1 MKRDDKCID
10 KMIKT
15 EMKKTAEISNSIV
28 NSFKKIFFDVKNRQ
42 KTPDQISKQEDESS
56 SQLIAENSDNI
67 LNPKFQLNS
76 ENMRQFIIVNF
87 NRFKKENSASLNIK
101 YELKPF
107 LKSCG
112 NILNDEEI
120 DFLLYIIGKGKNSK
134 TGFLQ
139 LGQLCSICGTILY
152 FRQKKPQAIAKFVL
166 DNYYSENKKVYRDV
180 EMRWTDVEVFLANY
194 NEYFNKNQIKFIES
208 QCKYIGEYFTTDSLI
223 SALFTPSQYYPY

>member
-139 LGQLCSICGTILY
+139 
-152 FRQKKPQAIAKFVL
+152 
-166 DNYYSENKKVYRDV
+166 
-180 EMRWTDVEVFLANY
+180 
-194 NEYFNKNQIKFIES
+194 
-208 QCKYIGEYFTTDSLI
+208 
-223 SALFTPSQYYPY
+223 

>member
-87 NRFKKENSASLNIK
+87 NRFKKENSAS
-101 YELKPF
+101 
-107 LKSCG
+107 
-112 NILNDEEI
+112 
-120 DFLLYIIGKGKNSK
+120 
-134 TGFLQ
+134 
-139 LGQLCSICGTILY
+139 
-152 FRQKKPQAIAKFVL
+152 
-166 DNYYSENKKVYRDV
+166 
-180 EMRWTDVEVFLANY
+180 
-194 NEYFNKNQIKFIES
+194 
-208 QCKYIGEYFTTDSLI
+208 
-223 SALFTPSQYYPY
+223 